1 MSDYSKFIAPERRSV
16 PTPRHMVE
24 NGKCVFGTF
33 DKEFETMDLLG
44 IDNPTSAPDF
54 LKKLKLT
61 LWEATEVHLEE
72 GVLLAVC
79 CDMGIFGQ
87 IMNVFYDKRKKK
99 VFTWTN
105 MVLEVLKKINQVNF
119 QVECAKELH

>member
-16 PTPRHMVE
+16 PTPPNMVE

-44 IDNPTSAPDF
+44 IDNPTSAPDLF
-54 LKKLKLT
+54 KRLKLT
-61 LWEATEVHLEE
+61 VWEATEVHFEE
-72 GVLLAVC
+72 GVLLAAC

-87 IMNVFYDKRKKK
+87 VLNVFMTSGRRRCIPGAQKFPARIRS
-99 VFTWTN
+99 
-105 MVLEVLKKINQVNF
+105 LPEI
-119 QVECAKELH
+119 